1 MLMGQNYLKDN
12 SFQELKASI
21 EAGIGQNQDNFSKTE
36 LLGRG
41 LFESFLK
48 EKGITDYAFTEGKY
62 DKVDCFINTDKRWE
76 VEIKVRA
83 DSAESYSTLFLEA
96 AKLKAMIEL
105 IKNQEAEEGLYVN
118 FISNKIYIFNIRKIC
133 QALQKKQLYISSRL
147 CNRTT
152 AVASDKTDK
161 RMIELPKK
169 LADEYEFIEGRWAKV
184 RP

>member
-1 MLMGQNYLKDN
+1 MKDSTFEELKD
-12 SFQELKASI
+12 SI
-21 EAGIGQNQDNFSKTE
+21 EARIAQNQDSFTKTE

-41 LFESFLK
+41 LFKSFLK
-48 EKGITDYAFTEGKY
+48 EKGFTDYKFTEGKF
-62 DKVDCFINTDKRWE
+62 DKVDCFINAERKWE

-83 DSAESYSTLFLEA
+83 DSAE
-96 AKLKAMIEL
+96 
-105 IKNQEAEEGLYVN
+105 G
-118 FISNKIYIFNIRKIC
+118 YIFNLRSIC

-169 LADEYEFIEGRWAKV
+169 LAAEYEYIEGRWAKV

>member
-1 MLMGQNYLKDN
+1 MKDRTFEELKD
-12 SFQELKASI
+12 SI
-21 EAGIGQNQDNFSKTE
+21 EAGIAQNQDSFTKTE

-48 EKGITDYAFTEGKY
+48 EKGFTDYKFTEGKF
-62 DKVDCFINTDKRWE
+62 DKVDCFINANKRWE

-96 AKLKAMIEL
+96 TKLKAMIEL

-118 FISNKIYIFNIRKIC
+118 FIGNKAYIFNLRRIC
-133 QALQKKQLYISSRL
+133 QALQKKQVYISSRF

-169 LADEYEFIEGRWAKV
+169 LAEEYEFIEGRWAKV

>member
-1 MLMGQNYLKDN
+1 MKDRTFEELKD
-12 SFQELKASI
+12 SI
-21 EAGIGQNQDNFSKTE
+21 EAGIAQNQDSFTKTE

-48 EKGITDYAFTEGKY
+48 ENGFTDYKFTEGKFE
-62 DKVDCFINTDKRWE
+62 KVDCFINAEKKWE

-83 DSAESYSTLFLEA
+83 DSAEDYSTLFLEV
-96 AKLKAMIEL
+96 AKLKAI
-105 IKNQEAEEGLYVN
+105 IDIIRNQEAEEGIYIN
-118 FISNKIYIFNIRKIC
+118 FISNKAYIFNLRSIC

-161 RMIELPKK
+161 RIIELPKK
-169 LADEYEFIEGRWAKV
+169 LAVEYEYIEGRWAKV